1 MDKIYKEQP
10 IYQAALD
17 LHKKYQGKIG
27 INCKMPVR
35 TREDLALAYSPG
47 VARPCL
53 EIEELPEVI
62 YDYTAKGNMVAVV
75 TNGTAVLGL
84 GNIGAA
90 AGLPVMEGKAILFKN
105 FADIDAF
112 PICIDSLDP
121 DDVIKTVRLIRASF
135 GAINLE
141 DIKAPECF
149 YIEQKLIEEL
159 DIPVFHDDQHGT
171 AIVVLAGLLNS
182 LKLVGKQLA
191 EVKIVANGSGAA
203 GISIMKLL
211 LHAGAKNIIAC
222 DRQGAVTIA
231 NAANPPQAELATL
244 TNHDNCTGSL
254 AEMLVDADVFIG
266 VSAPGL
272 VTTAMVQSMNNDAII
287 FALANPIPEIMP
299 EAALAGGAR
308 IICTGRSDY
317 PNQINNVLVF
327 PGVFRGALDVRAKH
341 ITVEMKVAAAQAIA
355 ACINADELN
364 DNYVI
369 PGCFDERIAP
379 AVAAAVASQAIKSG
393 DARIMRDPEE
403 IRSDTLA
410 RVAKLRLQK

>member
-10 IYQAALD
+10 VYQKALD
-17 LHKKYQGKIG
+17 LHKQYQGKIG

-35 TREDLALAYSPG
+35 SREDLALAYSPG

-53 EIEELPEVI
+53 EIEEQPETI

-84 GNIGAA
+84 GSIGAA

-121 DDVIKTVRLIRASF
+121 DEIVRTVKLIRATF
-135 GAINLE
+135 GAINIE

-149 YIEQKLIEEL
+149 YIEKKLIEEL

-171 AIVVLAGLLNS
+171 AIVVLAGLLNA
-182 LKLVGKQLA
+182 LKLVGKRLPD
-191 EVKIVANGSGAA
+191 VKIVANGAGAA

-211 LHAGAKNIIAC
+211 LHAGARNIIAC
-222 DRQGAVTIA
+222 DRQGAVTKA
-231 NAANPPQAELATL
+231 NAANEPQAELATL
-244 TNHDNCTGSL
+244 TNLENRTGTL
-254 AEMLVDADVFIG
+254 AKMLVGADVFVG
-266 VSAPGL
+266 VSAAGL
-272 VTTAMVQSMNNDAII
+272 VSADMVSTMNSDAII
-287 FALANPIPEIMP
+287 FALANPTPEIMP
-299 EAALAGGAR
+299 EDAKAGGAR
-308 IICTGRSDY
+308 VICTGRSDY

-355 ACINADELN
+355 ASISADELN
-364 DNYVI
+364 DDYVI

-379 AVAAAVASQAIKSG
+379 AVAAAVAGQAIKSG
-393 DARIMRDPEE
+393 EARIIRDPEA
-403 IRSDTLA
+403 IRNDTLA

>member
-1 MDKIYKEQP
+1 M
-10 IYQAALD
+10 
-17 LHKKYQGKIG
+17 
-27 INCKMPVR
+27 
-35 TREDLALAYSPG
+35 
-47 VARPCL
+47 
-53 EIEELPEVI
+53 
-62 YDYTAKGNMVAVV
+62 
-75 TNGTAVLGL
+75 
-84 GNIGAA
+84 
-90 AGLPVMEGKAILFKN
+90 
-105 FADIDAF
+105 
-112 PICIDSLDP
+112 
-121 DDVIKTVRLIRASF
+121 
-135 GAINLE
+135 
-141 DIKAPECF
+141 
-149 YIEQKLIEEL
+149 
-159 DIPVFHDDQHGT
+159 
-171 AIVVLAGLLNS
+171 
-182 LKLVGKQLA
+182 
-191 EVKIVANGSGAA
+191 
-203 GISIMKLL
+203 
-211 LHAGAKNIIAC
+211 
-222 DRQGAVTIA
+222 
-231 NAANPPQAELATL
+231 
-244 TNHDNCTGSL
+244 
-254 AEMLVDADVFIG
+254 FIG

>member
-1 MDKIYKEQP
+1 VDKIYKEQP
-10 IYQAALD
+10 VYQTALD

-35 TREDLALAYSPG
+35 NREDLALAYSPG

-53 EIEELPEVI
+53 EIEEQPETI

-90 AGLPVMEGKAILFKN
+90 AGLPVMEGKAILFKS

-112 PICIDSLDP
+112 PICIDSLDS
-121 DDVIKTVRLIRASF
+121 DEIIRTVKLIRASF

-149 YIEQKLIEEL
+149 YIEKKLIEQL

-171 AIVVLAGLLNS
+171 AIVVLAGLLNA
-182 LKLVGKQLA
+182 LKLVDKNLG

-222 DRQGAVTIA
+222 DRQGAVTKA
-231 NAANPPQAELATL
+231 NAANPAQAELATL
-244 TNHDNCTGSL
+244 TNLDNRSGVL
-254 AEMLVDADVFIG
+254 AEMLVGADVFIG
-266 VSAPGL
+266 VSAAGL
-272 VTTAMVQSMNNDAII
+272 VTTEMVRSMNSDSIV
-287 FALANPIPEIMP
+287 FALANPTPEIMP
-299 EAALAGGAR
+299 EEALAGGAR
-308 IICTGRSDY
+308 VICTGRSDY

-327 PGVFRGALDVRAKH
+327 PGVFRGALDVRASR
-341 ITVEMKVAAAQAIA
+341 ITTKMKVAAAHAIA
-355 ACINADELN
+355 DSISVAELR
-364 DNYVI
+364 DDYVI

-379 AVAAAVASQAIKSG
+379 AVAAAVADQAIKSG
-393 DARIMRDPEE
+393 IAQILRNPEE
-403 IRSDTLA
+403 IGKTTLA
-410 RVAKLRLQK
+410 RVANLRLQK

>member
-10 IYQAALD
+10 VYQKALD
-17 LHKKYQGKIG
+17 LHKQYQGKIG

-35 TREDLALAYSPG
+35 SREDLALAYSPG

-53 EIEELPEVI
+53 EIEEQPETI

-84 GNIGAA
+84 GSIGAA

-121 DDVIKTVRLIRASF
+121 DEIVRTVKLIRATF
-135 GAINLE
+135 GAINIE

-149 YIEQKLIEEL
+149 YIEKKLIEEL

-171 AIVVLAGLLNS
+171 AIVVLAGLLNA
-182 LKLVGKQLA
+182 LKLVGKRLPD
-191 EVKIVANGSGAA
+191 VKIVANGAGAA

-211 LHAGAKNIIAC
+211 LHAGARNIIAC
-222 DRQGAVTIA
+222 DRQGAVTKA
-231 NAANPPQAELATL
+231 NAANEPQAELATL
-244 TNHDNCTGSL
+244 TNLENRTGTL
-254 AEMLVDADVFIG
+254 AKMLVGADVFVG
-266 VSAPGL
+266 VSAAGL
-272 VTTAMVQSMNNDAII
+272 VSADMVSTMNSDAII
-287 FALANPIPEIMP
+287 FALANPTPEIMP
-299 EAALAGGAR
+299 EDAKAGGAR
-308 IICTGRSDY
+308 VICTGRSDY

-355 ACINADELN
+355 ASISADELN
-364 DNYVI
+364 DDYVI

-379 AVAAAVASQAIKSG
+379 AVAAAVAGQAIKSG
-393 DARIMRDPEE
+393 EARIIRDPEA
-403 IRSDTLA
+403 IRNDSLA

>member
-10 IYQAALD
+10 VYQKALD
-17 LHKKYQGKIG
+17 LHRQCQGKISVC
-27 INCKMPVR
+27 CKMPVR
-35 TREDLALAYSPG
+35 SREDLALAYSPG

-53 EIEELPEVI
+53 EIEEQPETI
-62 YDYTAKGNMVAVV
+62 YDYTAKGNLVAVV

-121 DDVIKTVRLIRASF
+121 DEIVRTVKLIRATF

-149 YIEQKLIEEL
+149 YIEKKLIEEL

-171 AIVVLAGLLNS
+171 AIVVLAGLLNA
-182 LKLVGKQLA
+182 LKLVGKRLA
-191 EVKIVANGSGAA
+191 DVKIVANGSGAA

-222 DRQGAVTIA
+222 DRQGAVTIS
-231 NAANPPQAELATL
+231 NAANQPQAELATL
-244 TNHDNCTGSL
+244 TNLENRTGTL
-254 AEMLVDADVFIG
+254 AEMLVGADVFVG
-266 VSAPGL
+266 VSAAGL
-272 VTTAMVQSMNNDAII
+272 VSADMVRTMNSDAII
-287 FALANPIPEIMP
+287 FALANPTPEIMP
-299 EAALAGGAR
+299 EEAKAGGAR
-308 IICTGRSDY
+308 VICTGRSDY

-327 PGVFRGALDVRAKH
+327 PGVFRGALDVRARH

-355 ACINADELN
+355 DSITAAELS
-364 DNYVI
+364 DDYVI

-379 AVAAAVASQAIKSG
+379 AVAAAVAGQAVQSG
-393 DARIMRDPEE
+393 DARIIRDPEE
-403 IRSDTLA
+403 IRSATVA
-410 RVAKLRLQK
+410 RVAKLRLQN